1 MPQEITL
8 ERLRTMLTED
18 GAQLVEVLPENE
30 YAEEHLPGAVNVSLK
45 KMTRQAVRDLD
56 RSRPVV
62 VYCWDDI

>member
-1 MPQEITL
+1 MPQDITL
-8 ERLRTMLTED
+8 ERLRTMLAED
-18 GAQLVEVLPENE
+18 EVQLVEVLPENE
-30 YAEEHLPGAVNVSLK
+30 WAEEHLPGAVNVSLK

>member
-8 ERLRTMLTED
+8 DRLRTMLAED
-18 GAQLVEVLPENE
+18 GAQLVEVLSENE

-45 KMTRQAVRDLD
+45 KMTRQAVRDRD
-56 RSRPVV
+56 PARPVV